1 MFTGLIET
9 IGTITRVTPSG
20 NYRRFTIA
28 HESLFTDLAQGE
40 SMAVSGSCLTVINF
54 DDRSFTVEASQE
66 TLSLTTL
73 GGVQPGRRVN
83 LERARP
89 AHGRLGGHIVSGH
102 VDAALAVRR
111 VRTIG
116 RSLRVD
122 IDLPVAWFRY
132 VVGRGSVALDG
143 ISLTV
148 TEVDRD
154 SFAVN
159 LIPET
164 QKRTSWGKIKAGE
177 LVNVEFDVMGKY
189 IVRFLELQAQGGSL
203 TIEALR
209 DMGY

>member
-9 IGTITRVTPSG
+9 IGTVTRVTPSG

-28 HESLFTDLAQGE
+28 SESPFTDLAQGE
-40 SMAVSGSCLTVINF
+40 SIAISGPCLTIINF

-73 GGVQPGRRVN
+73 GEAQPGCRVN
-83 LERARP
+83 LERALP

-102 VDAALAVRR
+102 IDAALAVRR
-111 VRTIG
+111 VRAIG

-122 IDLPVAWFRY
+122 LDLPVAWSRY

-164 QKRTSWGKIKAGE
+164 QKRTTWDGIRTGE

-189 IVRFLELQAQGGSL
+189 ILRFFS
-203 TIEALR
+203 
-209 DMGY
+209 